1 MSIQGP
7 CALLSVS
14 DKTGLLPF
22 ARTLDEAGWTL
33 VSTGGTRQHLE
44 DGGLEVVAVSE
55 LTGFP
60 EMFDGRV
67 KTLHPLIHG
76 GVLARR
82 NHEGDRAEMAE
93 HDVPDIRLVAVNL
106 YPFEETV
113 KDGASL
119 EDASEM
125 IDIGGPTLL
134 RAAAKNHAT
143 QTVVCDPDDYE
154 RVGEAIVGEEVT
166 EGMRKSLAKKAF
178 RHTGN
183 YDAAI
188 VDYFDG
194 EVSDED
200 ALPSEWPIGLRRQSQ
215 LRYGENPHQPGA
227 LYKEPL
233 GDDLGG
239 FEQLHGKDLSYNNLV
254 DLDAAVQIA
263 DEFDDPT
270 CAIIKHTNPAGCATG
285 ENLLDAY
292 NDALKCDPMSA
303 FGGIAAFT
311 RPVGADVAEAMHDR
325 FWEVICAPSYSD
337 EAMEYLTQR
346 KNVRIL
352 RMPGE
357 LPEVGRALRAT
368 LFGVLVQGTD
378 PRIEFD
384 RDSMDVPTD
393 REPTEEEWRAL
404 EFNWR
409 VCKHVKSNAIVFGRE
424 RRTVGVG
431 AGQMSRVDAV
441 EFAIQKAREETDGCV
456 VASDAFFPFRD
467 GPDTAYEAGATAIIQ
482 PGGSRNDSE
491 VIEACDEH
499 DMAMVM
505 TGNRHFRH

>member
-1 MSIQGP
+1 
-7 CALLSVS
+7 
-14 DKTGLLPF
+14 LPF

-33 VSTGGTRQHLE
+33 ISTGGTRRHLE
-44 DGGLEVVAVSE
+44 EGGLEVTPVSE
-55 LTGFP
+55 VTDFP

-76 GVLARR
+76 GLLARR
-82 NHEGDRAEMAE
+82 GHEGDRAEMDE
-93 HDVPDIRLVAVNL
+93 HGVPDIRVVAVNL

-113 KDGASL
+113 EGGAPL
-119 EDASEM
+119 EEAAEM

-154 RVGEAIVGEEVT
+154 RVGAAIASGDVDAE
-166 EGMRKSLAKKAF
+166 MRKSLAKKAF
-178 RHTGN
+178 RHTGL

-188 VDYFDG
+188 VDYLDG
-194 EVSDED
+194 EIPDDDE
-200 ALPSEWPIGLRRQSQ
+200 LPAEWPLGLRRQTQ

-233 GDDLGG
+233 DETLGG

-254 DLDAAVQIA
+254 DLDAAVHIA
-263 DEFDDPT
+263 TEFDEPA
-270 CAIIKHTNPAGCATG
+270 CAIIKHTNPAGCAVG
-285 ENLLDAY
+285 DDLLEAY
-292 NDALKCDPMSA
+292 DDALKCDPMSA

-311 RPVGADVAEAMHDR
+311 RPVDEAVAEEMHDR
-325 FWEVICAPSYSD
+325 FWEVICAPAFSD
-337 EAMEYLTQR
+337 AAMEYLTQR

-352 RMPGE
+352 RMPEE
-357 LPEVGRALRAT
+357 LPEVDRALRAT
-368 LFGVLVQGTD
+368 LLGVLVQGTD
-378 PRIEFD
+378 PRIDFD
-384 RDSMDVPTD
+384 RGSMEVPTQ
-393 REPTEEEWRAL
+393 REPTEDEWRAL

-424 RRTVGVG
+424 TRTVGVG

-467 GPDTAYEAGATAIIQ
+467 GPDTAHEAGATAIIQ
-482 PGGSRNDSE
+482 PGGSRNDAE